1 MSARDGNENRL
12 KICST
17 LCGQDTLVQ
26 LKDDDSGVARH
37 DDGTV
42 SVRAAVSARLRR
54 FMSTL
59 RFGSVRN
66 NDWMSIISG
75 EFVREKQFSCNL
87 LRLNAFYMQIVVS
100 RLNVAGCGNGMRR
113 FLWPERESYL
123 WFLMSLFFMIDALH
137 AVVQDAPLDAVKFE
151 YLWPTVTCEAEIFT
165 MSRINLFLKA
175 ENRWKMLT

>member
-1 MSARDGNENRL
+1 MGQSLSALRSLLACGD
-12 KICST
+12 
-17 LCGQDTLVQ
+17 LCQ
-26 LKDDDSGVARH
+26 H
-37 DDGTV
+37 
-42 SVRAAVSARLRR
+42 
-54 FMSTL
+54 
-59 RFGSVRN
+59 FGSVRCGSVRH

-100 RLNVAGCGNGMRR
+100 RLDVAECGRMRQR
-113 FLWPERESYL
+113 DAALFVTRERESYL

-175 ENRWKMLT
+175 ENRWKILT